1 MSTPLLVEECTVIL
15 RRRYGKPVQV
25 GRSRQLWTFGN
36 SLTCSINYSK
46 LLSGH
51 RFFFGLSQEVAD
63 KKFAYPVTEFGGFVL
78 LVCGT
83 PQEVLVLPRH
93 LVLQMIDGVTSR
105 RLDVFREGG
114 TYILQ
119 TTQHPKLNVT
129 EFLNAYPKAA
139 PNTEESS
146 EKDSGLP
153 TLDRDHVKFQSAL
166 IDIGR
171 AEGCSVWVP
180 PNDRGLSYRG
190 KSFSARTVGRL
201 PNFGFNENTRRIV
214 QNIDVLWLSD
224 NTIEKAFEV
233 EESTTI
239 YSGLLR
245 LNDLALAQPNTR
257 IDLYIAARQSR
268 RQKVFNQFMRPSF
281 QKLIPK
287 CEFFAF
293 EEIEETLKRIE
304 TIPVEKGARVTGLVT
319 GERFTLPDSYVYP
332 TGI

>member
-1 MSTPLLVEECTVIL
+1 MSLLVEEVVAIL
-15 RRRYGKPVQV
+15 RRRYGKPRQV
-25 GRSRQLWTFGN
+25 GRSNRLWTFGKA
-36 SLTCSINYSK
+36 LTCSINYSK

-63 KKFAYPVTEFGGFVL
+63 KDFRYPETEFGGFVL

-93 LVLQMIDGVTSR
+93 LVLQMIEGVTSR
-105 RLDVFREGG
+105 RLDVFREGES
-114 TYILQ
+114 YILQ

-139 PNTEESS
+139 PNTDDTG
-146 EKDSGLP
+146 EKDSAL
-153 TLDRDHVKFQSAL
+153 LKVDRNHVKFQSAL

-180 PNDRGLSYRG
+180 PNDRGLSYLG
-190 KSFSARTVGRL
+190 KPFSARTISRL
-201 PNFGFNENTRRIV
+201 PNFGFDENTRRIV
-214 QNIDVLWLSD
+214 QNIDVLWLSK
-224 NTIEKAFEV
+224 NIIQKAFEV
-233 EESTTI
+233 EASTTI

-245 LNDLALAQPNTR
+245 LNDLVLAQPNSR
-257 IDLYIAARQSR
+257 IDLYIVASGSR
-268 RQKVFNQFMRPSF
+268 RQKVFNQFIRPSF
-281 QKLIPK
+281 HSLLPK

-293 EEIEETLKRIE
+293 EGIEETLKRLE
-304 TIPVEKGARVTGLVT
+304 TIPVEKGARVTGLVS

-332 TGI
+332 TGV